1 MKYAL
6 LRRARQLALI
16 LSIGAALPL
25 YAIDHGGGAAA
36 GGLGPLK
43 FTVNVGDTGSTMR
56 FLQVELVLEFASP
69 EAAQHMAAMKP
80 KVQHRIIMLLT
91 SEDIATLQTTK
102 GKLELQERI
111 ADDLN
116 ALTGE
121 TVKTGVKEAL
131 LTSFV
136 IQ

>member
-1 MKYAL
+1 MKHAL

-25 YAIDHGGGAAA
+25 YASDHGGAA
-36 GGLGPLK
+36 GGLGPLQ
-43 FTVNVGDTGSTMR
+43 FTVNVGDRGLTLR

-80 KVQHRIIMLLT
+80 KIQHRIIMLLT
-91 SEDIATLQTTK
+91 SGEISSLQTTK

-121 TVKTGVKEAL
+121 TVKTGVREAL

>member
-25 YAIDHGGGAAA
+25 HASDHGGAAA

-56 FLQVELVLEFASP
+56 FLQIELVLEFASP